1 MKSLKDKEYD
11 FLLLM
16 VISIFVLFGVN
27 RLFNAWIQEGQ
38 WVFAGD
44 DLGSV
49 TAYRNN
55 TAMEYI
61 FSLGAN
67 KFRPV
72 WMAATYLILKF
83 SEENWNL
90 IGEVLLFIHSLNA
103 VLVFAFIYRLQK
115 ECGIIRKNAM
125 AFLGSILF
133 LASHFSFYVNSEL
146 TGLIESM
153 GYLLALG
160 ILYLLVLYVDGWN
173 KKYYNFAV
181 VLYGFLLYT
190 HERYFVLFFLF
201 TAAVAIMPVSF
212 RKSFNMLLF
221 PGVLLGS
228 FWLLRFILFVGR
240 IMDGTGGTNIAE
252 TFNIVTAI
260 KFCFSQVGYIL
271 GFQCGPQYMNGIEA
285 GQVSWNVNLYLVI
298 RLAFIVFIVCLFGKL
313 LIMDTEFRKNHA
325 GNLCLFLCFIALCIG
340 SSSITI
346 RVGMQWVYVS
356 YTAFLIMLF
365 WILDA
370 LKGYYGIK
378 FSVVLS
384 FILFFILTLMT
395 EKYYRSYYGNIA
407 NCEERTMTRELYRA
421 TVGKYGF
428 GMEEKEIIIIS
439 DDPFFKDTKQERWK
453 QIFAPYI
460 DSSRLEVS
468 YANSYNTARKSMTDR
483 TVVLIEDRGEKRYTD
498 VTSLCQVYV
507 DFVYGIYK
515 DGWYEPDCLFEIEE
529 CPYSNAVLGFY
540 YPEELRHTLQG
551 RILLNGIIYEEFYFT
566 ERWTEIEVEL
576 EKNTSNKI
584 QIISDYVCVEN
595 SDRDGA
601 DLCGTLSIR
610 YK

>member
-228 FWLLRFILFVGR
+228 FWLLRFILFGGR

-313 LIMDTEFRKNHA
+313 LIMDTEFRKSR
-325 GNLCLFLCFIALCIG
+325 GKLVFVFVFY
-340 SSSITI
+340 S
-346 RVGMQWVYVS
+346 
-356 YTAFLIMLF
+356 
-365 WILDA
+365 
-370 LKGYYGIK
+370 
-378 FSVVLS
+378 
-384 FILFFILTLMT
+384 TL
-395 EKYYRSYYGNIA
+395 Y
-407 NCEERTMTRELYRA
+407 
-421 TVGKYGF
+421 
-428 GMEEKEIIIIS
+428 
-439 DDPFFKDTKQERWK
+439 W
-453 QIFAPYI
+453 
-460 DSSRLEVS
+460 
-468 YANSYNTARKSMTDR
+468 
-483 TVVLIEDRGEKRYTD
+483 
-498 VTSLCQVYV
+498 
-507 DFVYGIYK
+507 
-515 DGWYEPDCLFEIEE
+515 
-529 CPYSNAVLGFY
+529 
-540 YPEELRHTLQG
+540 
-551 RILLNGIIYEEFYFT
+551 
-566 ERWTEIEVEL
+566 
-576 EKNTSNKI
+576 
-584 QIISDYVCVEN
+584 
-595 SDRDGA
+595 
-601 DLCGTLSIR
+601 
-610 YK
+610 